1 LFEPESFLSGG
12 LAMLTQPLFDAGKR
26 IAAVRAA
33 REEREQAF
41 YAYKTAVLGALRDV
55 EDALTRYR
63 NEETRRTSLIQ
74 AVDAAKGSLQI
85 AQDQY
90 RTGFVPF
97 INVYQSENALLN
109 AEDQLTQSD
118 AAVASDLVS
127 VYKAPGGGWR
137 RQNDTEGRE

>member
-1 LFEPESFLSGG
+1 
-12 LAMLTQPLFDAGKR
+12 M
-26 IAAVRAA
+26 
-33 REEREQAF
+33 
-41 YAYKTAVLGALRDV
+41 LGALRDV
-55 EDALTRYR
+55 EDALARYE

-74 AVDAAKGSLQI
+74 AVDAAKGSLKI

-90 RTGFVPF
+90 TTGFVPF

-127 VYKAPGGGWR
+127 VYKALGGGWR
-137 RQNDTEGRE
+137 Q